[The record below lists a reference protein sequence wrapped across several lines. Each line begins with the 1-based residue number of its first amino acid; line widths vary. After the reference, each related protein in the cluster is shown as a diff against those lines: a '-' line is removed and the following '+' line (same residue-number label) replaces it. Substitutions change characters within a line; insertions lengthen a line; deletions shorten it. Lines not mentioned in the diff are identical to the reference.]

1 MLNNRVE
8 FPETNNLL
16 LVRTLCMAYFY
27 LLTNKRENTIANNK
41 VRKGKSILFTFEH
54 ISLNDREFKGTCITI
69 KNNASFHQNIYCY

>member
-1 MLNNRVE
+1 MLNNMVE

-27 LLTNKRENTIANNK
+27 LLTNKRENTFANSK

-54 ISLNDREFKGTCITI
+54 IGLNDREFKRSITI
-69 KNNASFHQNIYCY
+69 KNNVSLHQDIYY